1 MSTFKDII
9 AKETPT
15 AEKRP
20 EVEQKKSDVSVP
32 CLQKETGAIHPQ
44 KPDKNLYL
52 SALERLGLTSGD
64 NAEASL
70 TDKRPETAFSSDRYE
85 KVVQYCKEE
94 AAEAWDR
101 FQKTGDTDGKDYQE
115 YKSYQDK
122 IDHLV
127 QEKENVAKSIR
138 PTECQETGLT
148 KENRE
153 QIKQETGWSDKI
165 IDSIKNMEQYG
176 VLKSA
181 DLAEIQINGRDC
193 LVKTNID
200 LDYADEDGITNRERI
215 SRGLSPLDS
224 KTEKPLELHHLGQKA
239 DSPLVEL
246 TEEEHRTGEY
256 VAGKKNQSLWH
267 DNSVTTEVH
276 GDGNSWD
283 HERKEHWKTR
293 AEMLGGEGL
302 G

>member
-1 MSTFKDII
+1 MSSFDIT
-9 AKETPT
+9 AKEIPA
-15 AEKRP
+15 AERRP
-20 EVEQKKSDVSVP
+20 EVEQKKSDINVP
-32 CLQKETGAIHPQ
+32 HLPKEAGEIHPQ
-44 KPDKNLYL
+44 KPDKSLYH
-52 SALERLGLTSGD
+52 SALERLGLTGGD

-70 TDKRPETAFSSDRYE
+70 SDKRPESAFSFDRYE
-85 KVVQYCKEE
+85 KVVQYCEGK
-94 AAEAWDR
+94 ATEAWGR
-101 FQKTGDTDGKDYQE
+101 FRKTGDTDGKDYQE

-127 QEKENVAKSIR
+127 QEKENVAKNIR

-176 VLKSA
+176 VLKNA
-181 DLAEIQINGRDC
+181 DLVEIQINGREC

-200 LDYADEDGITNRERI
+200 LDHADEDGITNRERI
-215 SRGLSPLDS
+215 SRGLAPLDS

-283 HERKEHWKTR
+283 HERREHWKTR

>member
-1 MSTFKDII
+1 MSSFDIT
-9 AKETPT
+9 AKEIPA
-15 AEKRP
+15 AERRP
-20 EVEQKKSDVSVP
+20 EVEQKKSDINVP
-32 CLQKETGAIHPQ
+32 HLPKEAGEIHPQ
-44 KPDKNLYL
+44 KPDKSLYH
-52 SALERLGLTSGD
+52 SALERLGLTGGD

-70 TDKRPETAFSSDRYE
+70 SDKRPESAFSFDRYE
-85 KVVQYCKEE
+85 KVVQYCEGK
-94 AAEAWDR
+94 ATEAWGR
-101 FQKTGDTDGKDYQE
+101 FQKTGDTEGKDYQE
-115 YKSYQDK
+115 YKSYRDK
-122 IDHLV
+122 IDRLV
-127 QEKENVAKSIR
+127 QEKENIAKSIC
-138 PTECQETGLT
+138 PTECQEAGLT
-148 KENRE
+148 KENQE

-165 IDSIKNMEQYG
+165 IDNIKNMEQYG
-176 VLKSA
+176 VLKNA
-181 DLAEIQINGRDC
+181 DLVEIQINGREC

-215 SRGLSPLDS
+215 SRRLTPLDS
-224 KTEKPLELHHLGQKA
+224 KTGKPLELHHLGQKA
-239 DSPLVEL
+239 NSPLVEL

-293 AEMLGGEGL
+293 AEMLGGGGL